1 MPNLQQIAQQ
11 AGRCEGGGSDRV
23 ERKSPPL
30 VTEIAPCLESE
41 YITCMSLFHK
51 SHYEVN
57 CLCLLHLDQFDR
69 RIMICSQITKL
80 QYLTSLAPRCR
91 RTQKD

>member
-30 VTEIAPCLESE
+30 VTEIVPCLESE

-69 RIMICSQITKL
+69 RHHDLFSNHKVAISYQ
-80 QYLTSLAPRCR
+80 SSS
-91 RTQKD
+91 

>member
-41 YITCMSLFHK
+41 YITGMSLFHK
-51 SHYEVN
+51 SHYAVN
-57 CLCLLHLDQFDR
+57 YLCLLHLDQLDR
-69 RIMICSQITKL
+69 
-80 QYLTSLAPRCR
+80 
-91 RTQKD
+91 